1 MGSVLSALRGATKT
15 VGAVAKL
22 LLDLNKTYQ
31 ALLARVNAP
40 PGLPHA
46 NPSSPYWLDD
56 PPFPELVDARSE
68 KLPAEADVVI
78 IGSGITGAAVARSL
92 YTAARDA
99 SDGEEGGKKG
109 PRVVV
114 LEARSLC
121 AGATGRNG
129 GHVKASP
136 HELFTKLAKYFGKE
150 GAARL
155 TQFALRTAEAVLEVG
170 GEAGREVAECRRVE
184 TVDFFLDD
192 EGFEAGKKEVEE
204 LRGWVPEV
212 EIAVLGREETKAKFG
227 VERAHVAG
235 GLVYSAGAM
244 WPYRLVAKIWKELVV
259 EFGGRLSLE
268 MNTPVEEVV
277 VDGDGGGRPYVV
289 RTARGSI
296 KARHVVHATNA
307 HAGQFL
313 PGLRGKMAGVK
324 AHMTAQRPPTTT
336 PSGQTTQQEEGGAGF
351 QWPDN
356 SRTGSK
362 SWSIIYGN
370 GAFDYV
376 TQRPNG
382 DVMLGGGFARS
393 AGEGV
398 DMVGVYD
405 DFGTDGMTIAHVSG
419 VMSAVFGARWRGD
432 VVRVWSGVLGVTGDM
447 APFVG
452 RVPASVAGFKGKIG
466 SSASSSSISSSSW
479 FGLKKGREI
488 VKLKKVGKTVDEME
502 EEQSWMGAEAGQWVS
517 AGYCGDGMVWAWL
530 CGTALGVM
538 IAGKEDVVLE
548 KGVGFPGGRLAEWF
562 PKELLLTEARL
573 RKADMSNLVDE
584 I

>member
-46 NPSSPYWLDD
+46 NPSRPYWLDD
-56 PPFPELVDARSE
+56 PPFPELVDAQSQ
-68 KLPAEADVVI
+68 KLPSEADVVI

-92 YTAARDA
+92 YTAAGA
-99 SDGEEGGKKG
+99 SDGEEGEKKG

-136 HELFTKLAKYFGKE
+136 HELFSKLAKYFGKE

-155 TQFALRTAEAVLEVG
+155 TKFALRTAEAVLEVG

-192 EGFEAGKKEVEE
+192 KGFEAGKKEVEE
-204 LRGWVPEV
+204 LRRWVPEV

-227 VERAHVAG
+227 VEGGHVAG
-235 GLVYSAGAM
+235 GLVYGAGAL
-244 WPYRLVAKIWKELVV
+244 WPYRLVAKIWKELVD
-259 EFGGRLSLE
+259 EFGSRLSLE

-277 VDGDGGGRPYVV
+277 VDGEGGGRPYVV
-289 RTARGSI
+289 RTARGAI
-296 KARHVVHATNA
+296 RARHVVHATNA

-324 AHMTAQRPPTTT
+324 AHMTAQRPSTTT
-336 PSGQTTQQEEGGAGF
+336 TSGQSTQQGEGGGF

-356 SRTGSK
+356 SRAGSK
-362 SWSIIYGN
+362 SWSIVYGN

-405 DFGTDGMTIAHVSG
+405 DSGTDGMTIAHVSG

-452 RVPASVAGFKGKIG
+452 RVPASVAGVKGKVG
-466 SSASSSSISSSSW
+466 SSASSSSTSASSW
-479 FGLKKGREI
+479 FGLKKERESI
-488 VKLKKVGKTVDEME
+488 KVKKAGKTVDEKE
-502 EEQSWMGAEAGQWVS
+502 EEHPWMGAEAGQWVS

-530 CGTALGVM
+530 CGSALGVM
-538 IAGKEDVVLE
+538 VADKEDVVLE

-573 RKADMSNLVDE
+573 RKADLSNLVDE